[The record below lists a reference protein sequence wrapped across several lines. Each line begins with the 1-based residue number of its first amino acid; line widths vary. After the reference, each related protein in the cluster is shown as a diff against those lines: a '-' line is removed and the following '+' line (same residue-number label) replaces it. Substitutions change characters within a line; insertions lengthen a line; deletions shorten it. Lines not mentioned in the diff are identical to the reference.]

1 MLDFCLGYVAAT
13 LSLLLAHLI
22 VASISKGNPIM
33 RVISKRNDTVDFE

>member
-22 VASISKGNPIM
+22 VASLNRGNPIM
-33 RVISKRNDTVDFE
+33 RVISERNDTIDFE